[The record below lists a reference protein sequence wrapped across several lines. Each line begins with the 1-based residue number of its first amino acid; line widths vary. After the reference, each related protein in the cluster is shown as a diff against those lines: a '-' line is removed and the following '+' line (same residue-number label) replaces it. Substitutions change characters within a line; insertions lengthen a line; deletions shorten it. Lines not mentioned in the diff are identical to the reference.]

1 MSVPDPI
8 RRHCAPLVPAL
19 AVVLSACAAG
29 GGGFTI
35 DYEKYE
41 LPNGLDV
48 VLHVDRSDPVVAVAM
63 TFHVGSSREVPGK
76 TGFAHLFEHLFFLD
90 SENLGPGGLD
100 RLMTRVGSSTNGS
113 TSRDRTNY
121 FEVVPSDALEKAL
134 WAEADKLGFFINT
147 VTEDVVAKEKQVVKN
162 EKRQGVDNRPY
173 GHASFVIDQATY
185 PEGHPYRWQVIG
197 SLDDLDGATLADT
210 KDFHEKWYGPNNAT
224 LVVAGDIDVAQA
236 REWIER
242 YFGEIPS
249 RPMPD
254 RPTPLDVSLDA
265 STRLFHEDNFAQLPQ
280 LALSW
285 PTVPLYHPDSY
296 PLTLLGTL
304 LTDGKTAPFYEVI
317 VEEEKLAPS
326 ASMFAF
332 HQELAGQMRL
342 TIRAFRDTE
351 LDEVQGAVERA
362 FARFE
367 EEGISAADLERVKA
381 GYETSFYRGL
391 SSVLGKAFQLAQYNI
406 FAGDPG
412 YVADDIERILDVT
425 EADVLRVY
433 ETYVARRPSV
443 ATSFVPRGQPE
454 LALEGSLLATVV
466 EEPIVRGAEA
476 PVAIDD
482 RGDIPRTP
490 SRIDRSVEPEFG
502 PPPSLSAPAVWTATL
517 ANGVSARGI
526 EDRETPLVQ
535 FELRLDGG
543 LLLEDPDR
551 IGAANLLAEIMTEGT
566 ANRTPEEL
574 EQAIDALGASISV
587 TSGRETF
594 TIRGSTLSR
603 NFPETM
609 ALVEEILLEPRFDAE
624 AFELARDRVRNQ
636 LRQASSSP
644 TAIAGDVMTRLLYGD
659 HILGSNAR
667 GTVDGVGALGLDDVR
682 AYYERVL
689 TPARAAAHVA
699 GAATPDEVT
708 TALEGIGTRW
718 SGAAPEL
725 PSAPAARAAVP
736 GLYFVDVPNASQSVL
751 QVGYLALSETDPDFW
766 PAQVTNFRLG
776 GGGFASDLTQIL
788 REGKG
793 YTYGVGSGF
802 RGTALPGPFLIS
814 SSVRSNV
821 TYESLEI
828 IRDLL
833 DGYGPGFDEEDLAAT
848 RSFLLKTNAR
858 AFETLGNKLGILADM
873 SAYGFPADYLL
884 RRETVV
890 REMTVERI
898 RELAA
903 EYFDR
908 GRFIWL
914 VVGDAR
920 TQLER
925 LSALGLGDPVLLDRS
940 AGPVAPPAAGGKR
953 LSPAGGQGEDER

>member
-1 MSVPDPI
+1 MSNRRPI
-8 RRHCAPLVPAL
+8 RRFRLVAL
-19 AVVLSACAAG
+19 GFAAVLAACSTG

-48 VLHVDRSDPVVAVAM
+48 VLHVDRSDPIAAVAM

-162 EKRQGVDNRPY
+162 EKRQSVDNRPY
-173 GHASFVIDQATY
+173 GHSSFVLDQAMY

-197 SLDDLDGATLADT
+197 SLEDLDGATLADT
-210 KDFHEKWYGPNNAT
+210 KDFHSKWYGPNNAT
-224 LVVAGDIDVAQA
+224 LVVAGDIDVA
-236 REWIER
+236 RTKEWIER
-242 YFGEIPS
+242 YFGEIPT

-254 RPTPLDVSLDA
+254 RAPLPDVTLEDA
-265 STRLFHEDNFAQLPQ
+265 ERFVHEDNFAQLPQ
-280 LALSW
+280 LTLAW
-285 PTVPLYHPDSY
+285 PTVPLYHPDAY
-296 PLTLLGTL
+296 PLSLLATL

-326 ASMFAF
+326 ANMFAF

-342 TIRAFRDTE
+342 TIRAFRDTD
-351 LDEVQGAVERA
+351 LDAVHAGVDQA

-367 EEGISAADLERVKA
+367 EKGVPEADLERVKA
-381 GYETSFYRGL
+381 GYETSFYGGL

-412 YVADDIERILDVT
+412 YVAEDIERILAVT
-425 EADVLRVY
+425 EADILRAY
-433 ETYVARRPSV
+433 ETYLAGRPSV
-443 ATSFVPRGQPE
+443 ASSFVPRGRPE
-454 LALEGSLLATVV
+454 LALEGSVRATVV
-466 EEPIVRGAEA
+466 EEPIVLGAEA

-482 RGDIPRTP
+482 RSDIPRTP
-490 SRIDRSVEPEFG
+490 SEIDRAVEPGFG
-502 PPPSLSAPAVWTATL
+502 PPPSLLAPTVWTESLT
-517 ANGVSARGI
+517 NGVSVKGI

-535 FELRLDGG
+535 FELRLAGG
-543 LLLEDPDR
+543 LLLEDPAR
-551 IGAANLLAEIMTEGT
+551 VGAANLLAQIMTEGT
-566 ANRTPEEL
+566 ASRTPEEL

-587 TSGRETF
+587 SSGRESF
-594 TIRGSTLSR
+594 VIRGSSLNR
-603 NFPETM
+603 NFPEMM
-609 ALVEEILLEPRFDAE
+609 ALVEEILIEPRFDPE
-624 AFELARDRVRNQ
+624 EFDLARDRVRNQ

-644 TAIAGDVMTRLLYGD
+644 VSIAGDVMTRLLYGD

-667 GTVDGVGALGLDDVR
+667 GSVEGVEALTLDDAR
-682 AYYERVL
+682 EYYERVL
-689 TPARAAAHVA
+689 TPGRASVHVA
-699 GAATPDEVT
+699 GAVAPEEVL
-708 TALEGIGTRW
+708 TALEGIGARW
-718 SGAAPEL
+718 SGETPTLPDAPE
-725 PSAPAARAAVP
+725 AQAAAP

-751 QVGYLALSETDPDFW
+751 QVGYLALAETDPEFW
-766 PAQVTNFRLG
+766 PAQIANFRLG

-793 YTYGVGSGF
+793 YTYGAGSGF
-802 RGTALPGPFLIS
+802 RGTNLRGPFMVS

-821 TYESLEI
+821 TYEALEI

-833 DGYGPGFDEEDLAAT
+833 DSYGPEFDEEDLAAT
-848 RSFLLKTNAR
+848 KSFLLKTNAR

-884 RRETVV
+884 RREGVV
-890 REMTVERI
+890 QEMTVERI
-898 RELAA
+898 REIADAHL
-903 EYFDR
+903 DR

-914 VVGDAR
+914 VVGDAA
-920 TQLER
+920 TQMDR
-925 LSALGLGDPVLLDRS
+925 LSALGIGEPVLLDRS
-940 AGPVAPPAAGGKR
+940 AAPAAAPG
-953 LSPAGGQGEDER
+953 AGGEDGQ